1 MPWLKSRSGMAWALL
16 LLVLFTAPA
25 RSDDARDLRMALA
38 IERNRPTAP
47 RFERADFLAKPAIVT
62 ARLSPQG
69 RHVALLRD
77 GERGRSAWLL
87 DTDTL
92 RMDRLVAHT
101 DATELAWSRD
111 GEWIFLESA
120 RQVSKV
126 SANGAPGSGIVLRL
140 DDSRQQE
147 VAGVDPTQPAAL
159 LLFEQTIEPGQT
171 LASSY
176 RLLRIDASGRRTVL
190 HEDRRALLDFAIAPG
205 GRLAFLKCVDGKS
218 IVILGRAAGAGWRE
232 LVRSQAMERASLL
245 ATTTDGRSLLL
256 ASDLGRDRRSL
267 LRLDMQGELHP
278 LHEDPA
284 GIADLGDV
292 VLDPATQQP
301 LVAGYRSHVAT
312 LHGLTIATATPVARL
327 QQRFAGRQIDLS
339 IASGASAPW
348 LVLARGDVL
357 QRARWHLFD
366 PRSGRAREIL
376 ADLESDTRPL
386 PPAALARRIAMSWT
400 ASDGMRLHGFLSVP
414 PGIDARKLPLVAA
427 VHGGPWSQAKPGFS
441 PSTQFLANRG
451 YIVFEPNFRGSTGFG
466 RDYLFAARG
475 DFGNGRV
482 QRDVEEGVR
491 QLLAQG
497 IGDPRR
503 VGITGVSFGGYS
515 ALLGLTFSPDL
526 FQVGV
531 AVVPPSD
538 FGWTLRWATTNSDV
552 SLDAAIPLAD
562 TLKLLSLDT
571 SDPAVMQRLAT
582 QSPLANAKRLSR
594 PLLLMAGGRDQR
606 VAIRSVV
613 HYAATLRSLKK
624 ELSLYIDPEAGHTLD
639 DPRSREAYLYL
650 MEDQFHRYLRGA
662 RPSPPSA
669 ELREQL
675 RRNLRLDA
683 RPPG

>member
-1 MPWLKSRSGMAWALL
+1 MPSLNLRRRMACALI
-16 LLVLFTAPA
+16 VLAMSVAPA
-25 RSDDARDLRMALA
+25 RSDDARDLRAA
-38 IERNRPTAP
+38 IEIERDRPTAP
-47 RFERADFLAKPAIVT
+47 RFERADFLARAAIVG

-69 RHVALLRD
+69 RHVALLRED
-77 GERGRSAWLL
+77 ERGRGVWLF
-87 DTDTL
+87 DTATSRL
-92 RMDRLVAHT
+92 RRLATRT
-101 DATELAWSRD
+101 DATELAWSQD

-126 SANGAPGSGIVLRL
+126 SAKGAPGSGIVLRI
-140 DDSRQQE
+140 DDSRHQE

-159 LLFEQTIEPGQT
+159 LLFEQTIEPGQA
-171 LASSY
+171 LPSRY

-218 IVILGRAAGAGWRE
+218 VTILGRAEGAGWRE
-232 LVRSQAMERASLL
+232 LVRSRAMERASFL
-245 ATTTDGRSLLL
+245 ATTPDGRSLLL
-256 ASDLGRDRRSL
+256 ASDIARDRTSL
-267 LRLDMQGELHP
+267 LRLDLQGVLHK
-278 LHEDPA
+278 LHDDPA
-284 GIADLGDV
+284 GMADLGDV

-301 LVAGYRSHVAT
+301 LVAGYRSHLAT
-312 LHGLTIATATPVARL
+312 LHGLTPATATPVARL
-327 QQRFAGRQIDLS
+327 QQRFAGRQIELS
-339 IASGASAPW
+339 IASGAGAPW
-348 LVLARGDVL
+348 LVLERGDVV

-366 PRSGRAREIL
+366 PGSGQAREIL
-376 ADLESDTRPL
+376 ADLEAETRPL
-386 PPAALARRIAMSWT
+386 PPSALARRIAISWT

-427 VHGGPWSQAKPGFS
+427 VHGGPWSQARPGFS
-441 PSTQFLANRG
+441 PSIQFLANRG

-515 ALLGLTFSPDL
+515 TLLGLTFSPDL
-526 FQVGV
+526 FRVGV

-571 SDPAVMQRLAT
+571 SDPAVMQRLAA
-582 QSPLANAKRLSR
+582 QSPLANAARLSR

-606 VAIRSVV
+606 VAIRSVI

-624 ELSLYIDPEAGHTLD
+624 ELRLYIDPEAGHTLE

-650 MEDQFHRYLRGA
+650 MEDQFHRHLRGA
-662 RPSPPSA
+662 RPTPPGA

-675 RRNLRLDA
+675 RRHLR
-683 RPPG
+683 